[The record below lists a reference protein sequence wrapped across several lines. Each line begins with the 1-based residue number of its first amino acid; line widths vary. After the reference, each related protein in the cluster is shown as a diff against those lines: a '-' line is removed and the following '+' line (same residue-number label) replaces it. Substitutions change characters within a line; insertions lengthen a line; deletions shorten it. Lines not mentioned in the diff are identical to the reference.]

1 MNLVRIPPSGLFSIL
16 DVLRVQA
23 ASNQPANDAAG
34 PTSSGGGDDRAEIN
48 PSARELS
55 RALQQV
61 DAAPDVRQS
70 RVDELRAQ
78 VQAGTYVVDTTELA
92 RRLLGS

>member
-34 PTSSGGGDDRAEIN
+34 PTSPDGVGDCAEIN
-48 PSARELS
+48 PAARGLS
-55 RALQQV
+55 SALQQV
-61 DAAPDVRQS
+61 DAARDVRQS

-78 VQAGTYVVDTTELA
+78 IQAGTYVVDTTELA

>member
-1 MNLVRIPPSGLFSIL
+1 MNLVRIPPSGLCSIL
-16 DVLRVQA
+16 DFLRVRA
-23 ASNQPANDAAG
+23 ASNRPANHRAG
-34 PTSSGGGDDRAEIN
+34 PTSPDGGDDCAEMN
-48 PSARELS
+48 PAARELS

-61 DAAPDVRQS
+61 DAAPDVRQA